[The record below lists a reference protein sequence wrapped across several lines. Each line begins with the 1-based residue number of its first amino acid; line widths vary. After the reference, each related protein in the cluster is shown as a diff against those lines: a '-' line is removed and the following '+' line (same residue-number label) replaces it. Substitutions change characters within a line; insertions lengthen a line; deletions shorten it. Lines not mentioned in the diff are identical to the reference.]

1 MKKLKKPGKIAQAI
15 LSEVVPESREA
26 DSDEEDLTRAKVVGD
41 EVSFS
46 SISFIPLQAW
56 ANPGKCSQTTYN
68 CGYPQ
73 VRKS

>member
-46 SISFIPLQAW
+46 FNFI
-56 ANPGKCSQTTYN
+56 Y
-68 CGYPQ
+68 Y
-73 VRKS
+73 